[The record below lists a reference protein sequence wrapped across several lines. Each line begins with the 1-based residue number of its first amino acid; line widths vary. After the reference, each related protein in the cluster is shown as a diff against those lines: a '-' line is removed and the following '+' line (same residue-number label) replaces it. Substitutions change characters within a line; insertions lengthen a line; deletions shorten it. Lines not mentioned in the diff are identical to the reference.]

1 MISFSQLDIII
12 IVIFFVSLLVI
23 GFISSKKTLS
33 NSEDYLLSGRK
44 VGLFL
49 FVLINVSTWYG
60 GIIGVGEFTYR
71 YGLVSWFTQGLPY
84 YIFAFLFAVF
94 FAKKI
99 RAASLFTI
107 PDKLNEVY
115 GKKVAILSA
124 IIVFI
129 LVSPAPYLLMSANL
143 ISLVFNLPIL
153 ISLIIGIILSGSYLI
168 KGGFR
173 SNVYADAYQFFI
185 MFIGFIIIFLVC
197 IFNFGG
203 LEYLQQNL
211 PASHLKIT
219 GNTSP
224 AFLIIWFLIAMW
236 TFADPGF
243 HQRSYAAKTGNVAQ
257 KGIIIS
263 IFFWALFD
271 FLTTTTGLFSK
282 AILPNLSSPVLAF
295 PLLAEKILSPGLK
308 GIFYAAMFAT
318 ILSTLNS
325 FLFLSATTISRDFIF
340 RISKSSDEK
349 KLKKYTVIGLIISG
363 IISIIIAYL
372 IPSVV
377 EIWYTIGSL
386 FIPAIIIPVISAYY
400 PRFQISKKLIM
411 VEMSGAILFSV
422 IWLFVRNKF
431 LQGYL
436 FEIEPML
443 VGLVFAV
450 FVHCIGL
457 LNKSFSFKQRQ
468 NN

>member
-197 IFNFGG
+197 ICNFGG
-203 LEYLQQNL
+203 LKYLQQNL

-349 KLKKYTVIGLIISG
+349 NLKSTL
-363 IISIIIAYL
+363 
-372 IPSVV
+372 
-377 EIWYTIGSL
+377 
-386 FIPAIIIPVISAYY
+386 
-400 PRFQISKKLIM
+400 
-411 VEMSGAILFSV
+411 
-422 IWLFVRNKF
+422 
-431 LQGYL
+431 
-436 FEIEPML
+436 
-443 VGLVFAV
+443 
-450 FVHCIGL
+450 
-457 LNKSFSFKQRQ
+457 
-468 NN
+468 